1 MTIEKMIGKDS
12 VLLDL
17 EVKNKKQLLEVPSQE
32 ISISIRHIN
41 VDQLL
46 DVLYSKKSKEEIE
59 TEILSILEQ
68 ITA

>member
-68 ITA
+68 ITE